1 MTNNVVIEER
11 SSFEEKRASSC
22 SQLWL
27 RYNIT
32 QSGNYTL
39 DLSPHANSTNL
50 VGVECD
56 LSAVSTTFDS
66 ESFSITERVDAS
78 LFDSI
83 NDQWVTNAYYEIL
96 TIIHHDSEETKT
108 VKGYE
113 SPGSFIRDVNYYT
126 VQSLEQIE
134 SIINSSFTCQQFI
147 RWDCCG
153 STFSFWYPK
162 THHSW
167 WVDRH
172 GKVSYNSYQTLN

>member
-1 MTNNVVIEER
+1 MDNVFTEKET
-11 SSFEEKRASSC
+11 SFEASFEEKRASTC
-22 SQLWL
+22 SGLWL
-27 RYNIT
+27 RYNIS

-39 DLSPHANSTNL
+39 DLSADPKSTNL

-56 LSAVSTTFDS
+56 LSSVSTPFDAQS
-66 ESFSITERVDAS
+66 LSKAERVDAS
-78 LFDSI
+78 LLESI
-83 NDQWVTNAYYEIL
+83 RDQWVANAHFEIL
-96 TIIHHDSEETKT
+96 TILHHDSEETKT

-134 SIINSSFTCQQFI
+134 RIINSSFTCQQFI

-172 GKVSYNSYQTLN
+172 GKVC